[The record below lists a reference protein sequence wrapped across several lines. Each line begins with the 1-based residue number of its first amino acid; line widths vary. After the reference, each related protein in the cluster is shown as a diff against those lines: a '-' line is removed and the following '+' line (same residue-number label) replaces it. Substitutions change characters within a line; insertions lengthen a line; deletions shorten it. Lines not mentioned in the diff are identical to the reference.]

1 MLKIVDAQERDA
13 IDLAPRLRAI
23 DNLEVE
29 CVGSTPEASLLTSF
43 TLPNTVVLSGIA
55 DKEVIFMCGVSDY
68 PDNPEMGVIW
78 MLASPNIRTHRKGV
92 LKLSKP
98 TIDKLSKPYKAVYN
112 LVHKDNKTSIR
123 WLEWCGFTVDKT
135 VTYEQGGEDFY
146 LLIKES

>member
-1 MLKIVDAQERDA
+1 MLKIVDAQQRDA

-29 CVGSTPEASLLTSF
+29 CLGQTPEASLLNSF
-43 TLPNTVVLSGIA
+43 TLPNTVVLSGVA
-55 DKEVIFMCGVSDY
+55 DKEIIFMCGVSDF
-68 PDNPEMGVIW
+68 PENPEMGVIW
-78 MLASPNIRTHRKGV
+78 MLASPNIHNHRKGV

-135 VTYEQGGEDFY
+135 VTYDQGGEDFY

>member
-1 MLKIVDAQERDA
+1 MLKIVDAQQRDA

-29 CVGSTPEASLLTSF
+29 CVGSTPEASLLKSF

-55 DKEVIFMCGVSDY
+55 DDEVIFMCGVSDF

-78 MLASPNIRTHRKGV
+78 MLASPNIRTHRKCV

-123 WLEWCGFTVDKT
+123 WVEWCGFTVDKT
-135 VTYEQGGEDFY
+135 VTYDQGGEEFY